1 VQITKVDSAGSIG
14 AYSTPTTFN
23 ATARLGMA
31 SVASNG
37 YLYIMAGQNVSGG
50 FQNNGYYAAI
60 NPDGSLGTWNT
71 WTSSLEVRTGAT
83 AVAYGTNLYLI
94 GGAGDG
100 SGTTDCNF
108 ASGTVTYCTKVQRA
122 TINPSNGQLTWS
134 GSYTYYV
141 DNARNG
147 LAAAIVNGYLYVIGG
162 IYASNATPSSEVD
175 FAQINSDG
183 TLGTFAKTTAQ
194 LGTARGD
201 GVGAVAFGGSIYVV
215 GGRDVMTAEYA
226 TPTAGGQ
233 ITSWTPTG
241 GSLNLAAG
249 QSGTLRSM
257 SVTGAKGYIYVTGGL
272 ATNSGVNA
280 ITQVARINSDGSL
293 GSWSTSAQL
302 MTNTRYS
309 HGSVAYNGFL
319 YVMGG
324 CKLSGC
330 PLNSQVNNDVQYAPI
345 GNGGTGNVGPT
356 TANTNSLQTARAFS
370 GSFVS
375 NGYMYV
381 VGGTTAN
388 PTNADG
394 NTVEYA
400 PINADGSVGAFQY
413 TNTLQ
418 DTIAGA
424 GYALYNGYLYKL
436 GGVVNGTFYNYVQY
450 AAICTGSN
458 ITTGFATNCTTS
470 STPGTT
476 STWAYT
482 SGSAN
487 TGSTPT
493 SGFNTARSNMEVQ
506 AYGGY
511 LYILGG
517 CTGARAGDHQCNTV
531 TNTVEAAPLNANGT
545 VGTWTTLA
553 GKNFTIPRK
562 DATSQ
567 VTNGYVYI
575 MSGCTGFDGFTG
587 ACNASANDVQYAK
600 FSSGTLANDSGCGT
614 VWCTTSPFTTARY
627 RASSAVSNGYLYIL
641 GGVTSGVAADIQYAP
656 IQSNGALG
664 QWMTASNSF
673 TTARHGQDSVINNGD
688 LYVIGG
694 CTNVSTCASAVLGTV
709 QYLGQL
715 ATPRVG
721 QYSKLI
727 DLGATSNITNFS
739 YNGSLPGGLG
749 SISYKAAPSGSTIYT
764 KSGTMATVAGGT
776 QCTGLNGVRYLFIT
790 ITLDDSAN
798 TAFADTSTTSANIT
812 DFTIKY
818 EPQRL
823 PQNRLRLGQIMQNG
837 VLSDLDICKL

>member
-1 VQITKVDSAGSIG
+1 
-14 AYSTPTTFN
+14 
-23 ATARLGMA
+23 
-31 SVASNG
+31 
-37 YLYIMAGQNVSGG
+37 MAGQNVSGG

-122 TINPSNGQLTWS
+122 IINPSNGQLTWS

-233 ITSWTPTG
+233 ITSWALTG

-345 GNGGTGNVGPT
+345 GNGGTGDVGPS
-356 TANTNSLQTARAFS
+356 TANTNGLINARAGAGAFA
-370 GSFVS
+370 S
-375 NGYMYV
+375 NGYLYI
-381 VGGTTAN
+381 VGGTTDGG
-388 PTNADG
+388 TNTNG

-400 PINADGSVGAFQY
+400 PINADGSIGAFQL
-413 TNTLQ
+413 TNPLQ
-418 DTIAGA
+418 DTIAAA

-450 AAICTGSN
+450 AAICTGGN
-458 ITTGFATNCTTS
+458 TTTGFATNCTTS

-476 STWAYT
+476 SSWAYT

-487 TGSTPT
+487 TGSTP
-493 SGFNTARSNMEVQ
+493 SGGFNTARSNMEVQ

-511 LYILGG
+511 MYIFGG
-517 CTGARAGDHQCNTV
+517 CTGARSGDHQCNAV
-531 TNTVEAAPLNANGT
+531 TNTVEVAQLNANGT
-545 VGTWTTLA
+545 VGAWSALA
-553 GKNFTIPRK
+553 AGQNFATARK

-567 VTNGYVYI
+567 VNNGYVYI
-575 MSGCTGFDGFTG
+575 MSGCTGFDTLGG
-587 ACNASANDVQYAK
+587 NCNAFANDVQYAK
-600 FSSGTLANDSGCGT
+600 LSGSTLAANAGCGT
-614 VWCTTSPFTTARY
+614 VWCTTQPFISARY
-627 RASSAVSNGYLYIL
+627 RASSAVSNGYLYIM
-641 GGVTSGVAADIQYAP
+641 GGATTAGGLVNDIQYAP
-656 IQSNGALG
+656 ILANGAIG
-664 QWMTASNSF
+664 QWMTSSNSF
-673 TTARHGQDSVINNGD
+673 STARLQQESLIANGR
-688 LYVIGG
+688 LYVLGG
-694 CTNVSTCASAVLGTV
+694 CTNASVCGTNLVGTASNV
-709 QYLGQL
+709 QYLGQQ
-715 ATPRVG
+715 AIPRVG

-739 YNGSLPGGLG
+739 YNGSLPGGLS
-749 SISYKAAPSGSTIYT
+749 SISYKTAPSGSTTYT
-764 KSGTMATVAGGT
+764 KSGTMATVAGGA
-776 QCTGLNGVRYLFIT
+776 QCTGLNGVRYFFVN

-798 TAFADTSTTSANIT
+798 TFFSDASTSVANVT